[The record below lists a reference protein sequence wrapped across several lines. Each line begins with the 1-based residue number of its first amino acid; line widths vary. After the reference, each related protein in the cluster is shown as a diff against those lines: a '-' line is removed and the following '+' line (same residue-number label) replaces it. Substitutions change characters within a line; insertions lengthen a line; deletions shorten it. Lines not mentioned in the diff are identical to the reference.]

1 MLGRRM
7 QGGRAVGCAG
17 KVGDLLVG
25 EVNLAGSRA
34 DSLESIHVLASTS
47 NKTSLRRRVLVV
59 NLLQNAQTQNRV
71 QFPTDIFIMDVYE
84 SFINRVGHLRGPAA
98 EVTFR
103 LGPI

>member
-1 MLGRRM
+1 M
-7 QGGRAVGCAG
+7 QGGRAVGYAG

-25 EVNLAGSRA
+25 EINLAGSRA

-47 NKTSLRRRVLVV
+47 NKSRLRRRVLVV
-59 NLLQNAQTQNRV
+59 NLLRNAQTRNKVEFHTNFRCSTSMKV
-71 QFPTDIFIMDVYE
+71 LSCE
-84 SFINRVGHLRGPAA
+84 HLREPAA